1 MKFFHIADVHL
12 GAMPDKGFP
21 WSYDR
26 GREIWESF
34 QNVIRQAGRENAGLF
49 LIAGDL
55 FHRQP
60 LLKELKEVNALFAS
74 IPNTKIVLIA
84 GNHDYIK
91 ENSFYK
97 KISWAKNVFWL
108 SKEELSYVDFQDLG
122 VRVYGFSYHSREI
135 LESRYNQIQISSP
148 MLVNI
153 LLAHGGDESHI
164 PISGDTFL
172 YTPFDYVALGHIHK
186 PQVLLKNKA
195 AYAGSLEPLDK
206 NETGAHGYIKG
217 EIRKKE
223 IYIEFVPSSIREY
236 KTVSVEV
243 ENDTTHF
250 SLENT
255 IREAIK
261 EQGEEHLYTVLLK
274 GKKPAHTEFFTDAF
288 YKLGNIR
295 DVEDKTQIAYSKEQ
309 LKENYK
315 GSIMESYLALF
326 EKEEITEETEKAFQY
341 GVEALLESGEEIL

>member
-1 MKFFHIADVHL
+1 MRFFHIADVHL
-12 GAMPDKGFP
+12 GMQPDKGCP
-21 WSYDR
+21 WSEDR
-26 GREIWESF
+26 RREIWESF
-34 QNVIRQAGRENAGLF
+34 KKVIQQAGRENASLF

-91 ENSFYK
+91 ENSFYR

-108 SKEELSYVDFQDLG
+108 SKEELSHVDFPDLG

-135 LESRYNQIQISSP
+135 LAARYNQMQISSP
-148 MLVNI
+148 MPVNI
-153 LLAHGGDESHI
+153 LLAHGGDETHI

-186 PQVLLKNKA
+186 PQVLQKNKA
-195 AYAGSLEPLDK
+195 IYAGSLEPLDK

-223 IYIEFVPSSIREY
+223 IYTEFVPSSTREY
-236 KTVSVEV
+236 RTISVQV
-243 ENDTTHF
+243 GKDTTQF
-250 SLENT
+250 SLENA
-255 IREAIK
+255 IRKAIG
-261 EQGEEHLYTVLLK
+261 EQGEEYLYTILLE

-295 DVEDKTQIAYSKEQ
+295 EVEDKTTMAYSKEQ

-315 GSIMESYLALF
+315 GSIMEAYLALF
-326 EKEEITEETEKAFQY
+326 EQEELTEEMEKAFQY
-341 GVEALLESGEEIL
+341 GVEALLESGEELL